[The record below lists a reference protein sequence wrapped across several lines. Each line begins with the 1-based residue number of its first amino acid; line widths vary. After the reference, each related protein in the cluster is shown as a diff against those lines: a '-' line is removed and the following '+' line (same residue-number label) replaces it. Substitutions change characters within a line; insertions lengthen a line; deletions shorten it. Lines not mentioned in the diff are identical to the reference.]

1 MRDTIDDQHETSMG
15 DDVGAPLCGPG
26 PSLLLTAR
34 EVAEILGISRST
46 VYELLYARRFPSV
59 RIGSPVAFDEAI
71 SRRSSATSWRCR
83 SQSTRQW
90 WVVG

>member
-59 RIGSPVAFDEAI
+59 RIGS
-71 SRRSSATSWRCR
+71 SRRVRR
-83 SQSTRQW
+83 SDLETFVRDLVEVS
-90 WVVG
+90 